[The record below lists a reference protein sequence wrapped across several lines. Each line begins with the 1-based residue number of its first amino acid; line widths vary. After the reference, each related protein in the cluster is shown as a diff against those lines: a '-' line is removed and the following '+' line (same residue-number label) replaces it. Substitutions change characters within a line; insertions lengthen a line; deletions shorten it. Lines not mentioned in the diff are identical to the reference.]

1 MTQPP
6 PPPPNQPPQQ
16 GGFGPPSPQPPGPQ
30 TPPQDQPPT
39 PAAAPPVP
47 PATPPAPPAA
57 PPAQAPQPG
66 YGYPQAAPASQPQ
79 PPQPQP
85 GYGYPGA
92 QQNPYAT
99 QPPAYGQQPPGYGAQ
114 PHNPYAQSTQ
124 PMQPAQPGYGY
135 PGQPPTVP
143 MQPQPGQSG
152 GGRNNTAL
160 FIVVASVVAIALII
174 GGGIWYAKT
183 SGGDGKKHATA
194 SSSGGTGGK
203 NGTGGSGGTSTGGK
217 EKVPADPASEV
228 LFKVPL
234 PKTDDTVV
242 TSGSWLT
249 DKVYAKSGIAE
260 IVGYDPA
267 KGTKLWTVKLPGPV
281 CAASDHVNSDNRT
294 AIVFQ
299 PKMPAKDSSAGCSE
313 IAAIDLDAG
322 KKLWTKSVKSG
333 SYSLTF
339 SNVTVAQNAVAV
351 GSTSGGAAFDID
363 SGAPLW
369 QPKPDDTCYDS
380 GYGGGAKLVAVRKCG
395 TYDNRQLHIQNIDPK
410 TGKVI
415 FEYKMPAGVE
425 YAAIVSTDPLV
436 VAADVGDSAGDG
448 SGVSDYFSLDSK
460 TGKLLTRISAPGDTY
475 GGRCDGITRIDG
487 CKQIVAG
494 NGRLYLPTEDHDGK
508 GASYSKTNEIIAF
521 DLGTGKQTGQR
532 AEAGDGYQLSPLR
545 MDGGNLIVYKRPP
558 YDKGGQIVSID
569 GGSFK
574 ETKLLE
580 NPSTRS
586 IRSAETGLLPDYA
599 EILYAQGRLY
609 MSAVYA
615 HKTDST
621 YGKEYL
627 VMAFGA
633 GG

>member
-16 GGFGPPSPQPPGPQ
+16 GGFGPPNPQ
-30 TPPQDQPPT
+30 TPPQQQ
-39 PAAAPPVP
+39 
-47 PATPPAPPAA
+47 PPAPPAA

-66 YGYPQAAPASQPQ
+66 YGYPQTAPAPQ

-99 QPPAYGQQPPGYGAQ
+99 QPPAYGGQPPGYGAP
-114 PHNPYAQSTQ
+114 PHNPYAQPPQ
-124 PMQPAQPGYGY
+124 PPQPGYGY

-152 GGRNNTAL
+152 GGRNNTVL
-160 FIVVASVVAIALII
+160 FIVVAAVVAIALIV
-174 GGGIWYAKT
+174 GGGIWYAKS
-183 SGGDGKKHATA
+183 SGDDGDQHNTA

-203 NGTGGSGGTSTGGK
+203 NGTGGTGGTSSGGK
-217 EKVPADPASEV
+217 EKVPADPASHV
-228 LFKVPL
+228 LLQVPM

-260 IVGYDPA
+260 IVGYDAA

-281 CAASDHVNSDNRT
+281 CAAAGHVTSDNKT
-294 AIVFQ
+294 AITFQ
-299 PKMPAKDSSAGCSE
+299 PKMPAKNSSAGCSQV
-313 IAAIDLDAG
+313 AAIDLDAG
-322 KKLWTKSVKSG
+322 KKLWTKTVKSG
-333 SYSLTF
+333 DYAVSLQ
-339 SNVTVAQNAVAV
+339 NVTVASHTVAV
-351 GSTSGGAAFDID
+351 GSSSGGAAFDID
-363 SGAPLW
+363 SGAVLW
-369 QPKPDDTCYDS
+369 QPKPDDTCYDA

-395 TYDNRQLHIQNIDPK
+395 DYGNRQLRIQNIDPK

-415 FEYKMPAGVE
+415 AEYKMPAGVE

-448 SGVSDYFSLDSK
+448 SGVSDYFSIDGR

-475 GGRCDGITRIDG
+475 GGRCDGITRIEG

-494 NGRLYLPTEDHDGK
+494 NGRLYLPTERHDGK

-521 DLGTGKQTGQR
+521 DLSTGKQTGQR
-532 AEAGDGYQLSPLR
+532 AEAGDGYELSPLR
-545 MDGGNLIVYKRPP
+545 MDGGNLLAYKRPP

-574 ETKLLE
+574 ETELLV
-580 NPSTRS
+580 NPSARNV
-586 IRSAETGLLPDYA
+586 RDAETGMLPDYA
-599 EILYAQGRLY
+599 EILYGQGRLY
-609 MSAVYA
+609 MSAVFA

-627 VMAFGA
+627 VMGFGTD
-633 GG
+633 G